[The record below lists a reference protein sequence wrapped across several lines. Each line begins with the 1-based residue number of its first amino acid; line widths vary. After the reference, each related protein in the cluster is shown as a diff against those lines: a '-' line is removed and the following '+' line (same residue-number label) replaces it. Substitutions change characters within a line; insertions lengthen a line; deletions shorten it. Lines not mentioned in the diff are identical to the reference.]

1 MKKLTSKE
9 AKPAAKSVPAAAP
22 VAPKSKA
29 APKAA
34 QPKKETVAVKKVAPV
49 SKKAA
54 VAAPA
59 PEAPK
64 PVKVPAVK
72 PPVAEAKPVVY
83 TTLIAQVDV
92 GFGNSLYVR
101 GEGAGLSWDK
111 GIAMENVS
119 SDEWKLV
126 INGGNAPVVFK
137 FLVNDERWSTGDDF
151 VAVAGSTASLVPA
164 F

>member
-9 AKPAAKSVPAAAP
+9 AKPAAKAVPAAAP
-22 VAPKSKA
+22 VAPKSKPA
-29 APKAA
+29 AKAA
-34 QPKKETVAVKKVAPV
+34 QPKKETEAVKKVAPV
-49 SKKAA
+49 SKKAVA
-54 VAAPA
+54 VAT

-64 PVKVPAVK
+64 PVKIPAVK

-126 INGGNAPVVFK
+126 INGGSAPVVFK
-137 FLVNDERWSTGDDF
+137 FLINDERWSTGDDF
-151 VAVAGSTASLVPA
+151 VAVAGSTASLVPV